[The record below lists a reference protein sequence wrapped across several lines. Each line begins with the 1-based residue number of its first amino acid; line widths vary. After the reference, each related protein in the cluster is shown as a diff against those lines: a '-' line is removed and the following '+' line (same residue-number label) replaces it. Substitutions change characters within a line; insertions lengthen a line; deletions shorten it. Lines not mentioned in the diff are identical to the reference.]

1 MGAGEEEANAG
12 AEQQMRVETEV
23 QHERREAVAEDLP
36 RGGAARVGG
45 AGADD
50 AEDVVHELRA
60 AVVFEEGNADVGLRF
75 EIDAELAVVTHFEA
89 ERPPFLDLG
98 ERVAL
103 RTELAEGHGA
113 AVEVAVED
121 VGVDPV
127 LEGDFDGDR
136 SEGVRGHETHHLV
149 EGLPREVEA
158 EEDEEEVLDVAEE
171 LLDPPRKRRSH

>member
-60 AVVFEEGNADVGLRF
+60 AVVFEEGNARVGLRF
-75 EIDAELAVVTHFEA
+75 EIDAELAVVTCFEA

-98 ERVAL
+98 EREAL
-103 RTELAEGHGA
+103 
-113 AVEVAVED
+113 
-121 VGVDPV
+121 
-127 LEGDFDGDR
+127 
-136 SEGVRGHETHHLV
+136 
-149 EGLPREVEA
+149 
-158 EEDEEEVLDVAEE
+158 
-171 LLDPPRKRRSH
+171 